1 MNYTDFLNIVGEKTE
16 NLSATWL
23 TKLSEQFGLNPTNL
37 SSKLFT
43 IFILAILVFFAT
55 KITNK
60 VAKLIAMIVG
70 VLFIVS
76 LFYSILWHRKLFK

>member
-1 MNYTDFLNIVGEKTE
+1 MNYTNILNTVGEQIA
-16 NLSATWL
+16 NLSTTWL
-23 TKLSEQFGLNPTNL
+23 IKISEQFGLNPTNL

-43 IFILAILVFFAT
+43 IFILAVLVYFAT

-60 VAKLIAMIVG
+60 VAKVIAMVVG

-76 LFYSILWHRKLFK
+76 LFYSIL